1 MRVMELHAR
10 AAAGGAG
17 DEALEDAMDSAE
29 PRAALRPRR
38 GPGLRAGE
46 AGVIP
51 MRMESVEAMEFLS
64 EQVHKR
70 PRPPAPKMQLHLTAA
85 RRPSSPT

>member
-1 MRVMELHAR
+1 MPALSCSTCGRIGTTVRPAGRGAELQ
-10 AAAGGAG
+10 
-17 DEALEDAMDSAE
+17 
-29 PRAALRPRR
+29 AALRPRR

>member
-1 MRVMELHAR
+1 MAN
-10 AAAGGAG
+10 
-17 DEALEDAMDSAE
+17 
-29 PRAALRPRR
+29 PRAF
-38 GPGLRAGE
+38 RAQLVNMWAYRYNGASQ

>member
-1 MRVMELHAR
+1 MPALSWSTCGRIGTTVRPAHAGRGAELQ
-10 AAAGGAG
+10 
-17 DEALEDAMDSAE
+17 
-29 PRAALRPRR
+29 AALRPRR